1 MESEADGKREMRERE
16 RESGGA
22 RVFCEVYLSIFF
34 FFGLVRI
41 EIFFGE
47 GFKWIFFSGWAS
59 EARVSH
65 VCGYLV

>member
-1 MESEADGKREMRERE
+1 MRERE

-47 GFKWIFFSGWAS
+47 GFKWIFFF
-59 EARVSH
+59 RVGERGEGLSRLRLLSLKSPLA
-65 VCGYLV
+65 V